1 MSPSIFKQS
10 KDIEEKN
17 QIQYNK
23 NATTSDILPKVT
35 HVKDT
40 CNEHD
45 DSYKSKHAQK
55 NKKNKKSKKNKK
67 NKKIDEIDLLY
78 HNNIPI
84 VPKGKY
90 TFLVSEEEKIRWLN
104 GSNYIKLGYTQPES
118 DNEIRYGNKAFMQ
131 QELERKLAAKA
142 EKDKLETIDLK
153 QNDSFIDSTQFVSL
167 EKNYMNDSNN
177 FNSTISQNVKLELI
191 KDESN
196 TANIIQNDSSKIIQD
211 GNSILVNDDERSK
224 WLTELKK
231 RGPRLRQPTLNILN
245 YRGNQTFIKE
255 EPDERIITVEKKE
268 QGTFN
273 TENNKDIDVK
283 SKKELN
289 KIDINVKPSINSEQS
304 NFNDNFQ
311 DNLNKAS
318 NSEINNQF
326 IDIELT
332 KKQISTKKVTFD
344 EKKNE
349 VYVYENINSKI
360 INELKKKEP
369 ELVVQDSFS
378 VSNISIEENFKKD
391 KSEEKIVTVDKEEI
405 QIQEIINSEHIQST
419 VKEKKGKVE
428 NLVDFFSNLDKNAKI
443 DYCNKLNLDKI
454 QTFKNENYLEIEK
467 RKVQKNKNDINY
479 NFLQERT
486 FSFKELMNK
495 WNKK

>member
-1 MSPSIFKQS
+1 
-10 KDIEEKN
+10 
-17 QIQYNK
+17 
-23 NATTSDILPKVT
+23 
-35 HVKDT
+35 
-40 CNEHD
+40 
-45 DSYKSKHAQK
+45 
-55 NKKNKKSKKNKK
+55 
-67 NKKIDEIDLLY
+67 
-78 HNNIPI
+78 
-84 VPKGKY
+84 
-90 TFLVSEEEKIRWLN
+90 
-104 GSNYIKLGYTQPES
+104 
-118 DNEIRYGNKAFMQ
+118 MQ

-191 KDESN
+191 KDESNTANIIQNDSSKIIQDGNSILVNDDERSKWLTELKKRGPRLRQPTLNISSYNLDITFDKSLCVEAKNAKLETIEPKQNDSSIDSTISQNVKLELIKNESN

-344 EKKNE
+344 EKKMKFMFM
-349 VYVYENINSKI
+349 KI
-360 INELKKKEP
+360 LILK
-369 ELVVQDSFS
+369 
-378 VSNISIEENFKKD
+378 
-391 KSEEKIVTVDKEEI
+391 
-405 QIQEIINSEHIQST
+405 
-419 VKEKKGKVE
+419 
-428 NLVDFFSNLDKNAKI
+428 
-443 DYCNKLNLDKI
+443 
-454 QTFKNENYLEIEK
+454 
-467 RKVQKNKNDINY
+467 
-479 NFLQERT
+479 
-486 FSFKELMNK
+486 
-495 WNKK
+495 